1 MDKVKNIIAK
11 ILPYVVPVLL
21 FFGVAAAYFAP
32 QFAGKV
38 LPQHDVEQYEGMWS
52 DIRAHRDATG
62 EDAQWT
68 GGMFGGMPAYLIN
81 VKYPAQA
88 VKNSIGAIVKIMDTP
103 ASFVFFAMTAF
114 WLMMLIFGVS
124 PWVGMV
130 AALAY
135 GLSTYFFLIIGAGHV
150 TKMWALV
157 WAPLMMGGA
166 YMTMRRNALA
176 GGVVTAL
183 ATSLELGANH
193 PQITYYFLVAMLLF
207 WISEL
212 VVAIKEKCHAPF
224 WKRTAVLAFA
234 GIVAL
239 GSNFAPLWY
248 TSQHTPD
255 TMRGGSELVSKETEG
270 AHGLDLEYATAWS
283 YGIAESWNMLIPDL
297 AGGDSAS
304 SFAKDGH
311 VADALG
317 SIEPSLRQFAQQL
330 PTYWGGQPYTAGP
343 TYLGAVAIFL
353 ALLGAMLSSG
363 RERWWIVGSMVLM
376 LILSWGHNAMWFTE
390 LCFKYLPMYNKF
402 RTVSTT
408 LVVLEWAVPLFAGIA
423 LWKIW
428 QTDDATRRNI
438 LRPMAWAA
446 GITGGICL
454 LFAVAGGV
462 IFDFGR
468 TNAEDLMI
476 EQFYHILKGS
486 GLDDYIARGYHEQW
500 GVEVASAMVDERVE
514 IMSQDAWRS
523 FLFIALAA
531 GAIALYALRKAGRG
545 VLVAAMAVLVL
556 ADMVP
561 VNLRYLSQDRF
572 VTERQTKV
580 KPTQADLQI
589 MQDKDLG
596 YRVLNLSVSPFNDA
610 TTSHFHRS
618 AGGYHG
624 AKLARYQ
631 DLIDNYLAQGNEGV
645 LDMLNTRYVITSKG
659 EVLLRESANGAAW
672 FVEGL
677 RYVNSPREEIE
688 ALGSTDLKRV
698 AVVDFAQKPNV
709 GPYAPIDFEGEI
721 RLVEYAPNYLKYHYT
736 ASEDAVVIFS
746 EIFYNKGWH
755 AYVDGV
761 EAPYFRADYVL
772 RAMALPEGEHV
783 VEWKF
788 RAPKWNAVEG
798 VTAAF
803 SAVILLGL
811 AVLIFVA
818 IRRAFRKD
826 GE

>member
-1 MDKVKNIIAK
+1 MEKTKQIIAK
-11 ILPYVVPVLL
+11 ILPYMVPLLL

-32 QFAGKV
+32 QFSGKV

-52 DIRAHRDATG
+52 DIRSHREATG

-88 VKNSIGAIVKIMDTP
+88 VKNSIGAVVKVLDTP
-103 ASFVFFAMTAF
+103 ASFIFFAMTAF

-166 YMTMRRNALA
+166 YMTLRGKMLA

-183 ATSLELGANH
+183 FTSLELGANH
-193 PQITYYFLVAMLLF
+193 PQITYYFLVAMVLF

-212 VVAIKEKCHAPF
+212 VVAIKQKSHASF
-224 WKRTAVLAFA
+224 WKRTVVLAFA
-234 GIVAL
+234 GVVAL

-248 TSQHTPD
+248 TSQHTKD
-255 TMRGGSELVSKETEG
+255 TMRGGSELVSKESEG
-270 AHGLDLEYATAWS
+270 SKGLDLEYATAWS
-283 YGIAESWNMLIPDL
+283 YGIAESWNMLIPDF
-297 AGGDSAS
+297 AGGDSGS
-304 SFAKDGH
+304 SFSTDGA
-311 VADALG
+311 VGDSLSAVG
-317 SIEPSLRQFAQQL
+317 LRQAAKQL

-353 ALLGAMLSSG
+353 ALLGAMLSRG
-363 RERWWIVGSMVLM
+363 RDRWWIIGSMVLM
-376 LILSWGHNAMWFTE
+376 LLLSWGHNAMWFTE

-423 LWKIW
+423 LWKLW
-428 QTDDATRRNI
+428 QSTDADRRNI

-454 LFAVAGGV
+454 LFAVAGGSL
-462 IFDFGR
+462 FDFGR
-468 TNAEDLMI
+468 TESEDLMI
-476 EQFYHILKGS
+476 EQFYYMLKES
-486 GLDDYIARGYHEQW
+486 GADDYIARGYHEQL
-500 GVEVASAMVDERVE
+500 GVDVASAMVKERVAK
-514 IMSQDAWRS
+514 MSHDAWRS

-531 GAIALYALRKAGRG
+531 GAVALYALRKMGRKG
-545 VLVAAMAVLVL
+545 LIAVMAVLVL

-561 VNLRYLSQDRF
+561 VNMRFLSHERF
-572 VTERQTKV
+572 VAERHTKV
-580 KPTQADLQI
+580 QPTQADLQI
-589 MQDKDLG
+589 LEDKDLG
-596 YRVLNLSVSPFNDA
+596 YRVLNLTVSPFNDA
-610 TTSHFHRS
+610 TTSRFHRS
-618 AGGYHG
+618 VGGYHG

-631 DLIDNYLAQGNEGV
+631 DLIENYLAKGDEGV
-645 LDMLNTRYVITSKG
+645 LDMMNTRYVIDSEGK
-659 EVLLRESANGAAW
+659 VLRRESANGAAW
-672 FVEGL
+672 FVEGM
-677 RYVNSPREEIE
+677 RYVNSPREEID
-688 ALGSTDLKRV
+688 ALGVTDLKRV
-698 AVVDFAQKPNV
+698 AVVDFAQKPDI
-709 GPYAPIDFEGEI
+709 GAYAPIDFEGEI
-721 RLVEYAPNYLKYHYT
+721 HLTEYAPNRLKYHYT
-736 ASEDAVVIFS
+736 ASEEAVAVFS
-746 EIFYNKGWH
+746 EIFYNKGWR

-761 EAPYFRADYVL
+761 EAPYFRADYLL
-772 RAMALPEGEHV
+772 RAMRLPAGEHD
-783 VEWKF
+783 VEWRF
-788 RAPKWNAVEG
+788 RAPQWSVVEG

-803 SAVILLGL
+803 SAVILFGVV
-811 AVLIFVA
+811 ALIFWA
-818 IRRAFRKD
+818 IRRNLRKD

>member
-1 MDKVKNIIAK
+1 MDKTKRILSK
-11 ILPYVVPVLL
+11 ILPYAVSLLL
-21 FFGVAAAYFAP
+21 FLGVSALYFLP
-32 QFAGKV
+32 QFSGKV

-52 DIRAHRDATG
+52 DIRQHREATG

-88 VKNSIGAIVKIMDTP
+88 VKNSIGAVVKIMDTP

-124 PWVGMV
+124 PWVGLV
-130 AALAY
+130 VALAY

-166 YMTMRRNALA
+166 YMTMRRNMFA

-193 PQITYYFLVAMLLF
+193 PQITYYFILAMVLF

-212 VVAIKEKCHAPF
+212 VVAVKEKSHVSF

-248 TSQHTPD
+248 TSQHTPE
-255 TMRGGSELVSKETEG
+255 TMRGGSELVSEG
-270 AHGLDLEYATAWS
+270 AEGTDGLDLEYATAWS

-297 AGGDSAS
+297 AGGDSGS
-304 SFAKDGH
+304 SFSPEGP
-311 VADALG
+311 VGDALAKVG
-317 SIEPSLRQFAQQL
+317 LRQAAKQL

-353 ALLGAMLSSG
+353 ALLGAMLSRG
-363 RERWWIVGSMVLM
+363 RDRWWIVGSMFLM

-423 LWKIW
+423 LWKLW
-428 QTDDATRRNI
+428 QADDATRRNI

-446 GITGGICL
+446 GVTGGICL
-454 LFAVAGGV
+454 LFAVAGGSF
-462 IFDFGR
+462 FDFGR
-468 TNAEDLMI
+468 TEAEDMMI
-476 EQFYHILKGS
+476 EQFYYMLKNS
-486 GLDDYIARGYHEQW
+486 GADDYIARGYHEQL
-500 GVEVASAMVDERVE
+500 GVDVASAMVAERVE
-514 IMSQDAWRS
+514 IMSHDAWRS
-523 FLFIALAA
+523 LLFIALAA
-531 GAIALYALRKAGRG
+531 GAVALYALRKMGRG
-545 VLVAAMAVLVL
+545 VLVAVMALLVL

-561 VNLRYLSQDRF
+561 VNKRFLSNDRF
-572 VTERQTKV
+572 VAERHTKV
-580 KPTQADLQI
+580 KPSKADLEI
-589 MQDKDLG
+589 LQDKDLG

-610 TTSHFHRS
+610 TTSYFHRS
-618 AGGYHG
+618 VGGYHG

-631 DLIDNYLAQGNEGV
+631 DLIDNYLGKGDEGV
-645 LDMLNTRYVITSKG
+645 LDMLNTRYVISAEG
-659 EVLLRESANGAAW
+659 EVVRRESANGAAW
-672 FVEGL
+672 FVEGM
-677 RYVNSPREEIE
+677 RYVGSAREEID
-688 ALGSTDLKRV
+688 ALATTDLKRV
-698 AVVDFAQKPNV
+698 AVVDFDQKPDV
-709 GPYAPIDFEGEI
+709 GAYAPIGFEGEI
-721 RLVEYAPNYLKYHYT
+721 TLTEYAPNRLKYHYT
-736 ASEDAVVIFS
+736 ASEEGVAVFS
-746 EIFYNKGWH
+746 EIFYNKGWT

-761 EAPYFRADYVL
+761 ETPYFRADYVL
-772 RAMALPEGEHV
+772 RAMVLPEGEHE
-783 VEWKF
+783 VEWRF
-788 RAPKWNAVEG
+788 RAPKWSVVEG

-803 SAVILLGL
+803 SAVILLGVV
-811 AVLIFVA
+811 ALIIVT
-818 IRRAFRKD
+818 IRKKRETKD

>member
-1 MDKVKNIIAK
+1 MDKVKIFISK
-11 ILPYVVPVLL
+11 ILPYAVPLLL
-21 FFGVAAAYFAP
+21 FFSVSALYFYP
-32 QFAGKV
+32 QFEGKV

-52 DIRAHRDATG
+52 DIREHREATG

-88 VKNSIGAIVKIMDTP
+88 VKNSIGAVVKILDTP

-114 WLMMLIFGVS
+114 WVMMLIFGIS
-124 PWVGMV
+124 PWVGLV

-166 YMTMRRNALA
+166 YMTMRRNMPA

-183 ATSLELGANH
+183 FTSLELGANH
-193 PQITYYFLVAMLLF
+193 PQITYYFLLAMVLF

-212 VVAIKEKCHAPF
+212 VVAFKEKSHASF

-255 TMRGGSELVSKETEG
+255 TMRGGSELVSKDSEG
-270 AHGLDLEYATAWS
+270 TDGLDLEYATAWS

-297 AGGDSAS
+297 AGGDSGS
-304 SFAKDGH
+304 TFSQDGP
-311 VADALG
+311 VGDALDDLG
-317 SIEPSLRQFAQQL
+317 LRQAAKQL

-353 ALLGAMLSSG
+353 ALLGAMLSRG
-363 RERWWIVGSMVLM
+363 RDRWWIVGSMLVM

-423 LWKIW
+423 LWKLW
-428 QTDDATRRNI
+428 QADEATRHNI

-454 LFAVAGGV
+454 LFAVAGGSLL
-462 IFDFGR
+462 DFGR
-468 TNAEDLMI
+468 TEAEDMMI
-476 EQFYHILKGS
+476 EQFYYMLKDS
-486 GLDDYIARGYHEQW
+486 GADDYIARGYHEQL
-500 GVEVASAMVDERVE
+500 GVEVASAMVEERIS
-514 IMSQDAWRS
+514 IMSHDAWRS
-523 FLFIALAA
+523 FLFIVLAA
-531 GAIALYALRKAGRG
+531 GTVALFALRKANRI
-545 VLVAAMAVLVL
+545 VLVSVMAVLVL

-561 VNLRYLSQDRF
+561 VNKRFLANDRF
-572 VTERQTKV
+572 VAERHTKV
-580 KPTQADLQI
+580 KPTPADLQI
-589 MQDKDLG
+589 LQDKDLG
-596 YRVLNLSVSPFNDA
+596 YRVLNLTVSPFNDA

-618 AGGYHG
+618 VGGYHG
-624 AKLARYQ
+624 AKLSRYQ
-631 DLIDNYLAQGNEGV
+631 DLIDNYLSKGDEGV
-645 LDMLNTRYVITSKG
+645 LDMLNTRYVITPKG
-659 EVLLRESANGAAW
+659 EVLRRESANGAAW
-672 FVEGL
+672 FVEGM
-677 RYVNSPREEIE
+677 RYVNSPREEID
-688 ALGSTDLKRV
+688 ALAKTDLKRV
-698 AVVDFAQKPNV
+698 AVVDFAQKPDI
-709 GPYAPIDFEGEI
+709 GAYAPIDFEGEI
-721 RLVEYAPNYLKYHYT
+721 ELTEYAPNRLKYHYT
-736 ASEDAVVIFS
+736 ASEEGVAVFS
-746 EIFYNKGWH
+746 EIFYNKGWT
-755 AYVDGV
+755 AYVDGE

-772 RAMALPEGEHV
+772 RAMRLPEGEHD
-783 VEWKF
+783 VEWRF
-788 RAPKWNAVEG
+788 RAPAWNLVEG
-798 VTAAF
+798 ITAAF
-803 SAVILLGL
+803 SAVILLGVL
-811 AVLIFVA
+811 ILIFVTIRKC
-818 IRRAFRKD
+818 IRRD

>member
-1 MDKVKNIIAK
+1 MDKVKSIIAK
-11 ILPYVVPVLL
+11 ILPYAVPVLL

-52 DIRAHRDATG
+52 DIRAHREATG

-81 VKYPAQA
+81 VKYPAQV
-88 VKNSIGAIVKIMDTP
+88 VKNSIGAVVKIMDTP

-193 PQITYYFLVAMLLF
+193 PQITYYFLLAMLLF

-212 VVAIKEKCHAPF
+212 VVAIKERCHAPF

-248 TSQHTPD
+248 TSQHTPE
-255 TMRGGSELVSKETEG
+255 TMRGGSELVSKDAEG
-270 AHGLDLEYATAWS
+270 ADGLDLEYATAWS
-283 YGIAESWNMLIPDL
+283 YGIAESWNMLIPDF
-297 AGGDSAS
+297 AGGDSGS
-304 SFAKDGH
+304 SFAADGP
-311 VADALG
+311 VADSLSPIG
-317 SIEPSLRQFAQQL
+317 LRQVAKQL

-353 ALLGAMLSSG
+353 ALLGAMLSRG
-363 RERWWIVGSMVLM
+363 RDRWWIVGSMVLM
-376 LILSWGHNAMWFTE
+376 LLLSWGHNAMWFTE

-423 LWKIW
+423 LWKLW
-428 QTDDATRRNI
+428 QADDATRRNI

-454 LFAVAGGV
+454 LLAVAGGSL
-462 IFDFGR
+462 FDFGR
-468 TNAEDLMI
+468 TDAEDLMI
-476 EQFYHILKGS
+476 EQFFYMLKES
-486 GLDDYIARGYHEQW
+486 GADDYIARGYHEQL
-500 GVEVASAMVDERVE
+500 GVEVASAMVTERAAL
-514 IMSQDAWRS
+514 MSQDAWRS

-531 GAIALYALRKAGRG
+531 GAIALYALRKAGRR
-545 VLVAAMAVLVL
+545 VLVAAMALLVL

-572 VTERQTKV
+572 VTERHTKV

-610 TTSHFHRS
+610 TTSRFHRS
-618 AGGYHG
+618 VGGYHG

-631 DLIDNYLAQGNEGV
+631 DLIDNYLSKGDEGV
-645 LDMLNTRYVITSKG
+645 LDMLNTRYVISSKG
-659 EVLLRESANGAAW
+659 EVILRESANGAAW

-677 RYVNSPREEIE
+677 RYVNSPREEID
-688 ALGSTDLKRV
+688 ALGTTDLKRV
-698 AVVDFAQKPNV
+698 AIVDFAQKPNV
-709 GPYAPIDFEGEI
+709 GPYAPLDFEGEI
-721 RLVEYAPNYLKYHYT
+721 SLVEYAPNYLKYHYT
-736 ASEDAVVIFS
+736 ASEDAVAIFS
-746 EIFYNKGWH
+746 EIFYNKGWR
-755 AYVDGV
+755 AYVDG
-761 EAPYFRADYVL
+761 EEQPYFRADYLL
-772 RAMALPEGEHV
+772 RAMLLPEGEHV

-788 RAPKWNAVEG
+788 RAPKWSVVEG
-798 VTAAF
+798 ITAAF
-803 SAVILLGL
+803 SAVILLGV

-818 IRRAFRKD
+818 IRRKFRKD

>member
-1 MDKVKNIIAK
+1 MDKVKRLVAK
-11 ILPYVVPVLL
+11 ILPYIVPVLL
-21 FFGVAAAYFAP
+21 FLGVSVAYFAP
-32 QFAGKV
+32 QFGGKV

-52 DIRAHRDATG
+52 DIRAHREATG

-68 GGMFGGMPAYLIN
+68 GGMFGGMSAYLIN

-88 VKNSIGAIVKIMDTP
+88 VKNSIGAIVKILDTP

-114 WLMMLIFGVS
+114 WVMMLIFGVS

-157 WAPLMMGGA
+157 YAPLMMGGA
-166 YMTMRRNALA
+166 YMTMRGNMLA

-183 ATSLELGANH
+183 FTSLELGANH
-193 PQITYYFLVAMLLF
+193 PQITYYFLLAMVLF

-212 VVAIKEKCHAPF
+212 VFAIKAKCHSSF
-224 WKRTAVLAFA
+224 WKRTAVLAAA
-234 GIVAL
+234 GVIAL

-248 TSQHTPD
+248 TSQHTED
-255 TMRGGSELVSKETEG
+255 TMRGGSELVNENSEGSK
-270 AHGLDLEYATAWS
+270 GLDLEYATAWS
-283 YGIAESWNMLIPDL
+283 YGIAESWNMLIPDF
-297 AGGDSAS
+297 AGGDSGS
-304 SFAKDGH
+304 SFSTDGP
-311 VADALG
+311 VGDSLSELG
-317 SIEPSLRQFAQQL
+317 LRQAAKQL

-353 ALLGAMLSSG
+353 ALFGALIS
-363 RERWWIVGSMVLM
+363 RNRDRWWILGSMLLM
-376 LILSWGHNAMWFTE
+376 LLLSWGHNAMWFTE

-423 LWKIW
+423 LWKLW
-428 QTDDATRRNI
+428 QTDEAERRDI

-454 LFAVAGGV
+454 LFAVAGGSL
-462 IFDFGR
+462 FDFGR
-468 TNAEDLMI
+468 AESEDLMI
-476 EQFYHILKGS
+476 EQFYHMLKGS
-486 GLDDYIARGYHEQW
+486 GADDYISRGYHEQL
-500 GVEVASAMVDERVE
+500 GVEVAAAMVEERVE
-514 IMSQDAWRS
+514 IMSHDAWRS

-531 GAIALYALRKAGRG
+531 GAVALYSLRKIGRKS
-545 VLVAAMAVLVL
+545 LVAVMAVLVL

-561 VNLRYLSQDRF
+561 VNMRFLSHDRF
-572 VTERQTKV
+572 VTERHAKV
-580 KPTQADLQI
+580 KPSQADLQI
-589 MQDKDLG
+589 MQDKDPG
-596 YRVLNLSVSPFNDA
+596 YRVLNLTVSPFNDA
-610 TTSHFHRS
+610 TTSYFHRS
-618 AGGYHG
+618 VGGYHG

-631 DLIDNYLAQGNEGV
+631 DLIDNYLAKGDEGV
-645 LDMLNTRYVITSKG
+645 LDMMNTRYVIDPEGK
-659 EVLLRESANGAAW
+659 VLHRESANGAAW

-677 RYVNSPREEIE
+677 RYVNSPREEID
-688 ALGSTDLKRV
+688 ALGVTDLKRV
-698 AVVDFAQKPNV
+698 AVVDFEQKPAI
-709 GPYAPIDFEGEI
+709 GAYAPIDFKGEI
-721 RLVEYAPNYLKYHYT
+721 HLTEYAPNRLKYHYT
-736 ASEDAVVIFS
+736 ASEEAVAVFS
-746 EIFYNKGWH
+746 EIYYNKGWR

-772 RAMALPEGEHV
+772 RAMRLPEGEHD
-783 VEWKF
+783 VEWRF
-788 RAPKWNAVEG
+788 RAPQWSLVEG

-803 SAVILLGL
+803 SAVILLGV
-811 AVLIFVA
+811 AVLIFMA
-818 IRRAFRKD
+818 IRRKLGQN